1 MSKVERSVVVG
12 RHLDADFFT
21 KGVFWHLNNMA
32 YDKFTKKIFAMV
44 KISTLIA
51 SSVSKVELLDFQL
64 RNTFK
69 YSELN

>member
-1 MSKVERSVVVG
+1 
-12 RHLDADFFT
+12 
-21 KGVFWHLNNMA
+21 MA